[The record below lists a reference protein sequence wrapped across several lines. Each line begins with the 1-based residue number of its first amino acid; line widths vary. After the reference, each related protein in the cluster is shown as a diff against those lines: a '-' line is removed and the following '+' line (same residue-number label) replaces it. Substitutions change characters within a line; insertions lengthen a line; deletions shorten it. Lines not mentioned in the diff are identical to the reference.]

1 MQKSESMLSAFDGNE
16 FRVFFNGF
24 GLICHNRSTASN
36 REFVSKNVLHNIF
49 NKIVEM
55 ETIDRVLVKTL
66 TESDGAVEVNCF

>member
-1 MQKSESMLSAFDGNE
+1 MQRSESMLSAFDGNE

-36 REFVSKNVLHNIF
+36 REFVSKNVLQNIS
-49 NKIVEM
+49 NTIGEM
-55 ETIDRVLVKTL
+55 ETIDRVKTL